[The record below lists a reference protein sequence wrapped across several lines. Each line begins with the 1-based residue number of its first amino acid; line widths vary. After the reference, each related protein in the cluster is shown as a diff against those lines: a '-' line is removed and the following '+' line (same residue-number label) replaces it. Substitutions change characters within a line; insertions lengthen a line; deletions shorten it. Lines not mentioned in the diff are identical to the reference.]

1 MKNYDFDWQTDEFR
15 FIAAH
20 PIKRKTEKGIDKKQ
34 RYCRIKKVQEKE
46 GITMKKWI
54 ALLLA
59 VSLCAALAA
68 CGGTKNPDHDYVLSL
83 MEKGD
88 YDMAI
93 QVLEHLRE
101 QAGGTA
107 SADAA
112 QNTTPAETAAATE
125 MPTEPSQPVIT
136 GQVQMATDLVN
147 RFMEEKGNALV
158 EAYENNAGKRA
169 RDISVSH
176 ALEYRLG
183 NWDGFTVHFMLVCLE
198 ADICTDGF
206 YEQVYLLADLDSGK
220 IYDSTMLHD
229 SIPDPAVTMDD
240 VCLRATNAYMSYVM
254 YNPGQVW
261 ADMEI
266 REELTDA
273 DIAAVNEALK

>member
-1 MKNYDFDWQTDEFR
+1 
-15 FIAAH
+15 
-20 PIKRKTEKGIDKKQ
+20 
-34 RYCRIKKVQEKE
+34 
-46 GITMKKWI
+46 
-54 ALLLA
+54 
-59 VSLCAALAA
+59 
-68 CGGTKNPDHDYVLSL
+68 
-83 MEKGD
+83 
-88 YDMAI
+88 
-93 QVLEHLRE
+93 
-101 QAGGTA
+101 
-107 SADAA
+107 
-112 QNTTPAETAAATE
+112 
-125 MPTEPSQPVIT
+125 
-136 GQVQMATDLVN
+136 MATDLVN